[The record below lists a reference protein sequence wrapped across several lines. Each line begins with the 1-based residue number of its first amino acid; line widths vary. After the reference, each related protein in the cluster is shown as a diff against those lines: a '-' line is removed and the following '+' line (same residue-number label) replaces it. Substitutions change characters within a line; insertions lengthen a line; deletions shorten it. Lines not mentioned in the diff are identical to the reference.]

1 MPCTCSTTASRHS
14 VDPVTGTFSISDA
27 VQLAVVERSGFTESR
42 HAGSAVVLSPEGEL
56 QRTLGDVATP
66 VFPRS
71 AMKPFQAVAV
81 MSSGV
86 NLRGEDA
93 AIATASHAG
102 TAAHVALVRG
112 LLARASI
119 PESALGCPPAAPLD
133 QTAREELTRS
143 GGARE
148 RVYMT
153 CSGKH
158 AAMLLACAANGW
170 PLEGYLD
177 PAHPLQKRILDVL
190 ERLTGE
196 RPAAT
201 APDGCGA
208 PVHAISLTGLARGI
222 QKITTAAP
230 SSPFA
235 LFREAAALTEGVR
248 ENAWAI
254 AGPGQPDTVAIERV
268 GVFAKFGAEGVM
280 VMTAPNGTTTALKV
294 LDGSSRASTI
304 IALRLL
310 ASAGAIDE
318 GSIDRVATELDLWI
332 MGGERRVGEIRA
344 TV

>member
-1 MPCTCSTTASRHS
+1 M
-14 VDPVTGTFSISDA
+14 TGTFSAADA
-27 VQLAVVERSGFTESR
+27 VELAVVERNGFTESR

-56 QRTLGDVATP
+56 LRSLGDVATP
-66 VFPRS
+66 VLPRS
-71 AMKPFQAVAV
+71 ALKPFIAVAV

-86 NLRGEDA
+86 TLRGEDA
-93 AIATASHAG
+93 AIATASHSG

-112 LLARASI
+112 LLARASL
-119 PESALGCPPAAPLD
+119 PESALGCPPAAPGD
-133 QTAREELTRS
+133 RTAYEDLVRS
-143 GGARE
+143 GGQRE

-158 AAMLLACAANGW
+158 AAMLLACVANGW

-177 PAHPLQKRILDVL
+177 PAHPLQRRILDVL

-196 RPAAT
+196 RAT
-201 APDGCGA
+201 ATAVDGCGA

-222 QKITTAAP
+222 QKITTASS

-235 LFREAAALTEGVR
+235 LFREGAALTEGVR
-248 ENAWAI
+248 ENPWAI
-254 AGPGQPDTVAIERV
+254 AGPGQPDTIAIERV

-280 VMTAPNGTTTALKV
+280 VMTAPDGTTTALKV

-304 IALRLL
+304 IGLRLL
-310 ASAGAIDE
+310 ASTGAIDDSE
-318 GSIDRVATELDLWI
+318 IDRVATELDLWV

-344 TV
+344 TI